1 LSGHLRKQRVIS
13 SFSRS
18 AAESPAQ
25 ALESVRK
32 DLEAQLE
39 EARRE
44 DPRFV
49 ITTISHHLTE
59 WNRKPMVT
67 AIATLDVLSG

>member
-1 LSGHLRKQRVIS
+1 MEPNNGHLQRVIS
-13 SFSRS
+13 SVSGHL
-18 AAESPAQ
+18 AESPAQ
-25 ALESVRK
+25 ALESVRRH
-32 DLEAQLE
+32 LEEQLH

-49 ITTISHHLTE
+49 ITTVSHHPTE

-67 AIATLDVLSG
+67 AIATLDII

>member
-1 LSGHLRKQRVIS
+1 VSNNGPRQRVIS
-13 SFSRS
+13 SVSGYL
-18 AAESPAQ
+18 AESPAQ
-25 ALESVRK
+25 ALESVRRH
-32 DLEAQLE
+32 LEEQVH

-49 ITTISHHLTE
+49 INAVSHHLTE

-67 AIATLDVLSG
+67 AIATLDVV